1 MAVIVKQSIV
11 KQTSIRR
18 PLTRR
23 RQAGVSLVEVMVAM
37 LVTMVGLLG
46 FAGLQSRAMVAA
58 EDTYVRTEA
67 MAIAQE
73 FLERKRINGST
84 ELFLGTATTDP
95 AIATYTNT
103 TNWTSTFT
111 VPQCELATSNCTPAQ
126 MALYD
131 IDRMRAMLASNAY
144 LPQGQMRVLQSGAN
158 GMVRVF
164 VAWGG
169 EDLQACI
176 DNNGMS
182 SGLSRRNCILL
193 EGI

>member
-11 KQTSIRR
+11 KQRLIRR
-18 PLTRR
+18 SLAAR
-23 RQAGVSLVEVMVAM
+23 RQAGVSLIEVMVAM
-37 LVTMVGLLG
+37 MVTMVGLLG

-84 ELFLGTATTDP
+84 ELFLGSATTDP
-95 AIATYTNT
+95 AIATYTTAN
-103 TNWTSTFT
+103 NWTGTFS
-111 VPQCELATSNCTPAQ
+111 VPNCQGALVTCTPVQ

-131 IDRMRAMLASNAY
+131 IARMREMLASNAY
-144 LPQGQMRVLQSGAN
+144 LPQGQMRVLQSGTN

-176 DNNGMS
+176 DND
-182 SGLSRRNCILL
+182 GLAAGLARRNCVLL